1 MKLVF
6 EGIVQGVGFRPT
18 IYRIAKGMGLKGY
31 VLNKGSEVEVIID
44 RDKDKFIEQVKKQ
57 LPSIAKITRIRT
69 LKDDRVFDD
78 FQILHSEKGTRHSQ
92 VPADVGICNECI
104 GELLDENNKRYNF
117 PFTNCTICGAR
128 YSLIKDVPY
137 DRERTSMD
145 DFPLCESCEKEYV
158 DPLNR
163 RYHAQTISCPE
174 CGPVYSLYDNNKK
187 DLGSKEAI
195 KRFANQIDAGK
206 IGVIKSW
213 GGMHLCCNLDEIP
226 RFREWYKRPQK
237 AFAIMVKDLKTAE
250 EFAEINDDE
259 KQLLLSKN
267 RPIVL
272 VKKKKAEL
280 ASPGLDNIGLF
291 LPYTGLHYLL
301 F

>member
-6 EGIVQGVGFRPT
+6 KGIVQGVGFRPT
-18 IYRIAKGMGLKGY
+18 IYRLAVELGLKGY
-31 VLNKGSEVEVIID
+31 VLNKGSEVEVVI
-44 RDKDKFIEQVKKQ
+44 DKDEDEFIKQLKKR
-57 LPSIAKITRIRT
+57 LPSIAKITDIT
-69 LKDDRVFDD
+69 KKPDTHIFKDFK
-78 FQILHSEKGTRHSQ
+78 ILHSTSGARHSQ
-92 VPADVGICNECI
+92 IPADVGICDECLA
-104 GELLDENNKRYNF
+104 ELFDENNKRYNF

-137 DRERTSMD
+137 DRERTSMN
-145 DFPLCESCEKEYV
+145 DFLLCKSCEKEYV

-174 CGPVYSLYDNNKK
+174 CGPIYHLYDKNKK

-226 RFREWYKRPQK
+226 RFRKWYGRPQK
-237 AFAIMVKDLKTAE
+237 AFAIMVKDFKTA
-250 EFAEINDDE
+250 
-259 KQLLLSKN
+259 Q
-267 RPIVL
+267 
-272 VKKKKAEL
+272 
-280 ASPGLDNIGLF
+280 
-291 LPYTGLHYLL
+291 
-301 F
+301 